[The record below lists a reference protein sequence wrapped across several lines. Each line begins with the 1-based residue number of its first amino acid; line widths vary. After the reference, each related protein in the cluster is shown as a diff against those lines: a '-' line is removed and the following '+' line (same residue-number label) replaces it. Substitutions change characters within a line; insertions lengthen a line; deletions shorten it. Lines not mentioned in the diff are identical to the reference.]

1 MENKNKIQIPV
12 QHIEQKIHLIR
23 GIKIMLD
30 SDLAELFGVET
41 RVLTQA
47 MKRNID
53 RFPED
58 FMFQLTTKEW
68 DVLRSQ
74 IETSKKGHGGRRYP
88 PYAFTEHGA
97 TMLASVLKS
106 KRAVE
111 VSILVVR
118 AFMRLR
124 EILTTHKEIT
134 RKLTELERK
143 LTGHDR
149 DIKMIFDAINQLMK
163 PLPSNKR
170 KIGFERK
177 DKSK

>member
-1 MENKNKIQIPV
+1 
-12 QHIEQKIHLIR
+12 
-23 GIKIMLD
+23 MLD

-58 FMFQLTTKEW
+58 FMFQLNIEEW
-68 DVLRSQ
+68 DILRSQ
-74 IETSKKGHGGRRYP
+74 FATTKAIRGGRRIS